1 MDTYLNNLNRWNISY
16 RCEVVASQAH
26 INDVHLV
33 EKAVFP
39 EKMQDSLSDLK
50 AFFANEE
57 AHGLILRRGN
67 KPVGVLKGLHLGL
80 DNTSSELLYC
90 EELIH
95 KHDVT
100 FYMDSVGIL
109 KDVRS
114 TYVLDFLMHEMAIDM
129 RRFGYQY
136 VTAHARVKGGLSRLY
151 RRRYKA
157 KVLASYDDWGGFGET
172 FDYILV
178 DLKNIPVQNAYRHL
192 IYQYIRRLF
201 ALVT

>member
-1 MDTYLNNLNRWNISY
+1 MDTYLNNLNRWNIAY
-16 RCEVVASQAH
+16 RCEVVVSQTH
-26 INDVHLV
+26 VSDVHLV

-80 DNTSSELLYC
+80 DNTSSELLNS

-129 RRFGYQY
+129 RRFNYQY

-151 RRRYKA
+151 QRRYKA

-178 DLKNIPVQNAYRHL
+178 DLKNIPVQSACRHL
-192 IYQYIRRLF
+192 IYQFIRRLF